1 MWTQLIEKLLKP
13 IEGITFDIW
22 LVFSDNN
29 WKNFSEAFNKIFP
42 IINEKGS
49 KITNIHFKKESFGSI
64 EFSEEATCLLEQLR
78 SFEIKN
84 IKVENCVLRNSWIYK
99 FFQIK
104 SSKTMWF
111 EKWIFWNKNKNK
123 KIMDLE
129 EQSNKEL
136 FFENWKY
143 TDENIEDEKSIDWNK
158 IKNDKGVE
166 CIVNFFKIKD
176 MYKIFTE
183 LRLKNS
189 FGFNNKIY
197 TQTELGQII
206 SSKEDQLIYD
216 YFKWSNENV
225 LLKKVIKD
233 GESEIINKNYN
244 VCIETLI
251 AYCDKA
257 IEYNI

>member
-1 MWTQLIEKLLKP
+1 
-13 IEGITFDIW
+13 
-22 LVFSDNN
+22 
-29 WKNFSEAFNKIFP
+29 
-42 IINEKGS
+42 
-49 KITNIHFKKESFGSI
+49 
-64 EFSEEATCLLEQLR
+64 
-78 SFEIKN
+78 
-84 IKVENCVLRNSWIYK
+84 
-99 FFQIK
+99 
-104 SSKTMWF
+104 
-111 EKWIFWNKNKNK
+111 
-123 KIMDLE
+123 MDLE

-166 CIVNFFKIKD
+166 CIVNFFNIKD
-176 MYKIFTE
+176 MYKIFTQ

-216 YFKWSNENV
+216 YFKWSNENE

-244 VCIETLI
+244 VCIETLK